1 MIKNVIKKI
10 FEVLGLKIHR
20 NKEYLQLINKNGWLP
35 FKDKNEL
42 MELYYDGLKKSKQ
55 EWTDEFSKQLR
66 FYSLMQLVNKSLKN
80 DDVFDF
86 VECGCWRG
94 HSSFIISKLIQMNK
108 KNVNF
113 HIFDSFEGLSIS
125 TKEDGS
131 YYNQSKKYQEN
142 LIDHFKSS
150 EEFLKKEVLNDFDFV
165 KIYKGWIPKRFSEVQ
180 DLKFSL
186 IHIDLDLYKPI
197 TDTLEFFYPKLVK
210 GGIIICDDYN
220 SSQFPGAKRAW
231 DEFFKDKRSQF
242 FYEQS
247 FGGCFL
253 IK

>member
-1 MIKNVIKKI
+1 MIMSIIKKI
-10 FEVLGLKIHR
+10 FEVIGLKVHR
-20 NKEYLQLINKNGWLP
+20 NKKNLSLINKNEWTP
-35 FKDKNEL
+35 FKDRNEYI
-42 MELYYDGLKKSKQ
+42 ELYYSGLKKSKQ

-66 FYSLMQLVNKSLKN
+66 FYSLIQLVSKSLKKN
-80 DDVFDF
+80 EIFDF

-94 HSSFIISKLIQMNK
+94 HSSFIISKLIHKYK
-108 KNVNF
+108 KKINF
-113 HIFDSFEGLSIS
+113 HIFDSFEGLSVS

-131 YYNQSKKYQEN
+131 YYNQSQEYQKN
-142 LIDHFKSS
+142 LINHFKSS
-150 EEFLKKEVLNDFDFV
+150 EEFLKKEVLNDFEFV
-165 KIYKGWIPKRFSEVQ
+165 KIYKGWIPERFNEVK
-180 DLKFSL
+180 DKKFSF
-186 IHIDLDLYKPI
+186 IHIDLDLHKPI

-231 DEFFKDKRSQF
+231 DEFFKDKNNEF

-247 FGGCFL
+247 FGGCFI